1 MSSPMAVLPMFPL
14 GSVLFPHMPL
24 RLRVFEERYL
34 IMLSD
39 LVKANDTRF
48 GVVLI
53 ERGHEVGGGEQ
64 RFGIGTVAEMLPVT
78 ADQGFVNLMAHGGSR
93 LEVIRWLEDAP
104 HPQAEVREL
113 PELIWDDALEP
124 LRRQADRL
132 VRRTLAVASEFAE
145 NVWPAAIEL
154 SQDPIEAS
162 WQLAGIAPLNAIDQ
176 LTLLRST
183 GAHDLLSTLIKLI
196 NEASIVYDA
205 SWLDEG
211 PTD

>member
-1 MSSPMAVLPMFPL
+1 
-14 GSVLFPHMPL
+14 
-24 RLRVFEERYL
+24 
-34 IMLSD
+34 
-39 LVKANDTRF
+39 
-48 GVVLI
+48 VVLI

-64 RFGIGTVAEMLPVT
+64 RFGIGTVAEMLQVT

-93 LEVIRWLEDAP
+93 LEVISWLEDAP

-124 LRRQADRL
+124 LRQQADRL

>member
-1 MSSPMAVLPMFPL
+1 MAVLAMFPL

-34 IMLSD
+34 VMLSE
-39 LVKANDTRF
+39 LVKTNDTRF

-64 RFGIGTVAEMLPVT
+64 RFGIGTIAEMLQVT

-93 LEVIRWLEDAP
+93 LEVLSWLEDAP

-113 PELIWDDALEP
+113 PELIWDDDLEP
-124 LRRQADRL
+124 LRQQADRL

-154 SQDPIEAS
+154 SADPIEAS

-183 GAHDLLSTLIKLI
+183 SANDLLTKLIKLL
-196 NEASIVYDA
+196 NEASVLYDA
-205 SWLDEG
+205 SWLDDQG
-211 PTD
+211 PTE